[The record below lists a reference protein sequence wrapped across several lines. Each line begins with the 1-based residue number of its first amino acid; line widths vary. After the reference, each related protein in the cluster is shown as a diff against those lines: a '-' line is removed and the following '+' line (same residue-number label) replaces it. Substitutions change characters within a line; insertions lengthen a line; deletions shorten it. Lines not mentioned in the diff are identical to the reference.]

1 MVGDKAVVTK
11 QGLNILASFQ
21 KSALKKASTVICS
34 DQSNKDLYNKELTG
48 KIICLPQTIGS
59 TTGGMILHTIADIG
73 IGPKALL
80 FSKEKNLIAFPVGD
94 YNWRNNKSPKFGKVY
109 TINLDDGFIL
119 RGDIKHSSDIERM
132 LFMDDVLYGVSETN
146 VSAHNI
152 NTIEELNRIDI

>member
-1 MVGDKAVVTK
+1 MKTFKGRVVIKGNICGKSVVTK

-59 TTGGMILHTIADIG
+59 TTGGMVLHTIADMG

-80 FSKEKNLIAFPVGD
+80 FSKKIDPLATAGVILSEVWSNKAIITIDSLGD
-94 YNWRNNKSPKFGKVY
+94 SFLEYVKDDMNIQIDEDGTV
-109 TINLDDGFIL
+109 TIL
-119 RGDIKHSSDIERM
+119 
-132 LFMDDVLYGVSETN
+132 
-146 VSAHNI
+146 
-152 NTIEELNRIDI
+152 

>member
-1 MVGDKAVVTK
+1 MKIFKGRVIIKGNTSDKAVVTK

-59 TTGGMILHTIADIG
+59 TTGGMILHTIADMG

-80 FSKEKNLIAFPVGD
+80 FSKKIDPLATAGVILSEVWSNKAIITIDSLGD
-94 YNWRNNKSPKFGKVY
+94 EFLEYVKDDMNIQIDEDGTV
-109 TINLDDGFIL
+109 TIL
-119 RGDIKHSSDIERM
+119 
-132 LFMDDVLYGVSETN
+132 
-146 VSAHNI
+146 
-152 NTIEELNRIDI
+152 

>member
-1 MVGDKAVVTK
+1 MKSFKGRVIIKGNTCDKAVVTK

-59 TTGGMILHTIADIG
+59 TTGGMILHTIADMG

-80 FSKEKNLIAFPVGD
+80 FSKKIDPLATAGVILSEVWSNKAIITIDNLGD
-94 YNWRNNKSPKFGKVY
+94 EFLEYVKDDMNIQIDEDGTV
-109 TINLDDGFIL
+109 TIL
-119 RGDIKHSSDIERM
+119 
-132 LFMDDVLYGVSETN
+132 
-146 VSAHNI
+146 
-152 NTIEELNRIDI
+152 

>member
-1 MVGDKAVVTK
+1 MKTFKGRVVIKGNICGKSVVTK

-59 TTGGMILHTIADIG
+59 TTGGMILHTIADMG

-80 FSKEKNLIAFPVGD
+80 FSKKIDPLAAAGVILSEV
-94 YNWRNNKSPKFGKVY
+94 WSNKAII
-109 TINLDDGFIL
+109 TIDGLGNEFLEYVKDDMDIQIDEDGTVSIL
-119 RGDIKHSSDIERM
+119 
-132 LFMDDVLYGVSETN
+132 
-146 VSAHNI
+146 
-152 NTIEELNRIDI
+152 